1 MTLTAPQQAI
11 LDHLRAAY
19 AGPSEGEDEVLLNRP
34 HLQYVVGMLFPRDAT
49 TPQRELEGE
58 AEALSEG
65 IEQGDVEEG
74 DGGLQLAEDWRPSSV
89 AISFVTTATSVVCRV
104 SGGTY
109 EPISDDG
116 PPRWRR
122 RPFAFSDLEL
132 TSTKKALELTAG
144 DVPFELG
151 CRWRD
156 YGDAHLVTVHL
167 RLIKESTG
175 DDKLDIPRMLF
186 QVGLAL
192 KPGSDGKLLEYD
204 TSRTFD
210 IDAESAE
217 LRLRY
222 RNRKV
227 YAVGHG
233 MAADWRLDSDQ
244 QCREVSL
251 TPVPWFVVPTVETTA
266 AADSDA
272 ARALGLQLLSRIDT
286 APNDVLPALDAFV
299 GTFAD
304 WVSEQ
309 ETRIPTFG
317 DRSQVAQQIVE
328 RSRASVR
335 RMQESLRLLGLPD
348 QDELREAFALAMA
361 AMRLQMRQ
369 ASINRGVED
378 PPEPAWRP
386 FQLGFLLVALASTVD
401 DKHRD
406 RELVDLIWFPT
417 GGGKTEAYLGL
428 AAIEIFRRRLR
439 FGVNGGGTAVI
450 TRYTLRLLTAQQF
463 QRAAALVCAMEILR
477 DTDPRA
483 QGMAPFSIGL
493 WIGNEATPATLSAAK
508 EALDRLYKAAQP
520 EEANQFQVESC
531 PWCLTSLVPQKHDP
545 DRRRYGIRMSGKDMV
560 VHCTDTS
567 CKFAAELPLA
577 VVDDVL
583 YDAPPTILLATV
595 DKFARL
601 QFNPR
606 AGRLL
611 GLNTNFRQPSIII
624 QDELHLLS
632 GPLGTTVA
640 VFDAVIQL
648 LLMRSG
654 SSPKIV
660 SSTATIR
667 ASAEQVRGLYG
678 REVALYPP
686 SGLDDDKTFFSRPAD
701 SGEGRLYLGLMPQSI
716 SQASALV
723 SAAAPLVEL
732 PGILGTANKDAY
744 WTLVMYHNS
753 LRELGRTG
761 TLIIDD
767 VNGRL
772 ETRADR
778 LGFGL
783 RKVRADKVLELTSRR
798 GPEELPNDLRALRI
812 SANHSPDAI
821 DVVLSS
827 NMLSV
832 GIDIPR
838 LALMVMVGQP
848 KTTAE
853 YIQATSRVGRGDTQ
867 GVIATLFRSN
877 RARDRSHFETF
888 RGYHEALYRSVEPTS
903 VTPWS
908 IASRQRSLAGA
919 LVALVRQ
926 SFQLLAADTAA
937 SNLDLDNSSLDQA
950 VGRLI
955 ANLLDLVKRSDP
967 NERDDTS
974 AEIGRLLREWDQRAK
989 EARQQGTPLRYDRH
1003 QAGDTALLKRF
1014 GQQGEGWLVGDSTRS
1029 SRHDST
1035 AAGSRASSSPP
1046 SRTAVSSTRIALAP
1060 DAARSISCDLSTGQ
1074 AGESVSSGTTSW
1086 ACASSDAARSGPTM
1100 CSAATPSAST

>member
-1 MTLTAPQQAI
+1 MTLTTPQKAS
-11 LDHLRAAY
+11 LEHLRSAY
-19 AGPSEGEDEVLLNRP
+19 IGPSEGEEEVLLNRP

-49 TPQRELEGE
+49 TPPQEAEGE
-58 AEALSEG
+58 DEALSEG
-65 IEQGDVEEG
+65 VEQGDVEEG
-74 DGGLQLAEDWRPSSV
+74 DGGVQLAEDWRPSSV
-89 AISFVTTATSVVCRV
+89 AISFVTTARSIICRV
-104 SGGTY
+104 AGGTY
-109 EPISDDG
+109 QPLADDG

-122 RPFAFSDLEL
+122 HPFSFTGVEL
-132 TSTKKALELTAG
+132 TEDHRAQQLAAD
-144 DVPFELG
+144 DVPFEIG
-151 CRWRD
+151 SRWRT

-167 RLIKESTG
+167 RLATKSTG
-175 DDKLDIPRMLF
+175 DDKQDIPRMLF
-186 QVGLAL
+186 QVGLAAE
-192 KPGSDGKLLEYD
+192 PGPSGELLEYD

-210 IDAESAE
+210 IDEESAE

-233 MAADWRLDSDQ
+233 MSADWQLDAEQ
-244 QCREVSL
+244 RCREVSL
-251 TPVPWFVVPTVETTA
+251 TPVPAFIVPAVETTP
-266 AADSDA
+266 AADLNA
-272 ARALGLQLLSRIDT
+272 ARALELKLLAQIDT
-286 APNDVLPALDAFV
+286 APNEVLPALDSFV
-299 GTFAD
+299 GGFEQ

-309 ETRIPTFG
+309 EGRIATFG
-317 DRSQVAQQIVE
+317 GRIDIAKKIVS
-328 RSRASVR
+328 RSRTAVG
-335 RMQESLRLLGLPD
+335 RMQEGVQLLRQPE
-348 QDELREAFALAMA
+348 QDKLRQAFALAMA

-369 ASINRGVED
+369 ASINRGVESQS
-378 PPEPAWRP
+378 EPVWRP
-386 FQLGFLLVALASTVD
+386 FQLGFLLVALASTID
-401 DKHRD
+401 DKHDD

-428 AAIEIFRRRLR
+428 AAIEIFRRRLLY
-439 FGVNGGGTAVI
+439 GIQGGGTAVI

-463 QRAAALVCAMEILR
+463 QRAAALICAMEILR
-477 DTDPRA
+477 DSDPRA

-493 WIGNEATPATLSAAK
+493 WIGNEATPATLTAAK
-508 EALDRLYKAAQP
+508 EALDRLYKAARP

-531 PWCLTSLVPQKHDP
+531 PWCLAPLLPRKLES
-545 DRRRYGIRMSGKDMV
+545 DRRRYGIRMSGKDVV
-560 VHCTDTS
+560 VHCTDTN
-567 CKFAAELPLA
+567 CRFASELPLA

-601 QFNPR
+601 QFKPE

-611 GLNTNFRQPSIII
+611 GLNTSFRQPSMII

-648 LLMRSG
+648 LLKRNG
-654 SSPKIV
+654 SSPKII

-667 ASAEQVRGLYG
+667 ASAEQIQGLYG
-678 REVALYPP
+678 RKVALYPP
-686 SGLDDDKTFFSRPAD
+686 SGLDDDKTFFSRPVEN
-701 SGEGRLYLGLMPQSI
+701 GEGRLYLGLMPQSI
-716 SQASALV
+716 SQTSALV
-723 SAAAPLVEL
+723 STSAPLVEL
-732 PGILGTANKDAY
+732 PTVLAGSDPDAY

-761 TLIIDD
+761 TLVIDD

-778 LGFGL
+778 LGFDL
-783 RKVRADKVLELTSRR
+783 RKVRADRVLELTSRR
-798 GPEELPNDLRALRI
+798 GPEDLPNDLRALRI
-812 SANHSPDAI
+812 SANDSPDAI

-867 GVIATLFRSN
+867 GIVTTLFRSN

-908 IASRQRSLAGA
+908 VASRDRSLAGA
-919 LVALVRQ
+919 LVALIRQ
-926 SFQLLAADTAA
+926 SFQPLSADNAA
-937 SNLDLDNSSLDQA
+937 SNLDLDSNAMEQA
-950 VGRLI
+950 IGRLV
-955 ANLLDLVKRSDP
+955 ASFLDLVKRSD
-967 NERDDTS
+967 NSESEDTS
-974 AEIGRLLREWDQRAK
+974 DDIGRLLREWDRRA
-989 EARQQGTPLRYDRH
+989 ELARQQGTPLRYDRH
-1003 QAGDTALLKRF
+1003 QAGDDSLLKRF
-1014 GQQGEGWLVGDSTRS
+1014 GQPGEGWLVGDSMRS
-1029 SRHDST
+1029 VE
-1035 AAGSRASSSPP
+1035 PNV
-1046 SRTAVSSTRIALAP
+1046 AVAVREPQEEVRRDGTN
-1060 DAARSISCDLSTGQ
+1060 Q
-1074 AGESVSSGTTSW
+1074 A
-1086 ACASSDAARSGPTM
+1086 
-1100 CSAATPSAST
+1100 